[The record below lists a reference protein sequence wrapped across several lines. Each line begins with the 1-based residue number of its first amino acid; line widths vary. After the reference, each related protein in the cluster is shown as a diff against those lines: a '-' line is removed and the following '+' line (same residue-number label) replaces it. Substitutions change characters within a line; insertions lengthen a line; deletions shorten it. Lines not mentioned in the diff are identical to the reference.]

1 MTRCAVKR
9 RVCHWLWA
17 SRDCY
22 QTQRRAPSVWGWSQQ
37 WDGEDTHT
45 TFQAFNSCVYF
56 ELYYCFSAVSAL
68 GLFFFLFVFSILEP
82 FGKIPASVVTEA
94 SRHNLMSSGVLLIL
108 IFHISRRLWVEIL
121 MWGWVWK
128 KNRPR
133 KPSKNTE
140 DLLHTLKERI
150 GWPRR
155 RLLFISDHMAVI
167 ETISNRKYEGLRWK
181 RRITVRSLETFLWT
195 SVYMNTNNKHHS
207 LEGNG
212 SMLQRTKTMQS
223 SSAWRHLNG
232 ELNTGKV
239 AQHCKYHKSE
249 R

>member
-1 MTRCAVKR
+1 MRSKDAFVIGCEPHVTAIKHNAERRQFEDGANSGTVK
-9 RVCHWLWA
+9 
-17 SRDCY
+17 
-22 QTQRRAPSVWGWSQQ
+22 
-37 WDGEDTHT
+37 THT
-45 TFQAFNSCVYF
+45 QHSKRLTVVFILNYTT
-56 ELYYCFSAVSAL
+56 AL
-68 GLFFFLFVFSILEP
+68 ALFLLWGCCFFLFVFSILEP